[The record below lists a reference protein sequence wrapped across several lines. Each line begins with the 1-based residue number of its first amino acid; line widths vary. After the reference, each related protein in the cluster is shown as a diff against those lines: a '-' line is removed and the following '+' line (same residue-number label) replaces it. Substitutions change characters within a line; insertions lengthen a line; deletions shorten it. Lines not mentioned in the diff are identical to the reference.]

1 MPKAKANTLS
11 LLGRFFKRKP
21 TSTLAAELNSRAIN
35 RPLFAHAELGAQ
47 IIQGF
52 LMGQGNQF
60 DEKSADSLS
69 VTVGETAVLDISG
82 ALVSRPTGWC
92 SPLSYEEIRDEFE
105 QLNADT
111 NVSAIVLRMDTAGG
125 EASQNIDLSDY
136 IFNARGTKP
145 IIAMVDDMA
154 YSAGYAIASAC
165 DEIWVTRTSGV
176 GSVGVVSYHVD
187 QSEHNKQKGIKI
199 EFIHA
204 GARKVDFNPHNP
216 LADEARDRMQGEVDR
231 LYSLFT
237 ETIARNR
244 GMELQAVIDT
254 QASTYHGEQAIAVGL
269 ADTLGTFADLLVYLD
284 TGEKPVQPPIQIT
297 EAKPTEIESP
307 KQGEAEQEES
317 VQEGTE
323 QNEQQGGQGAT
334 QESSETEA
342 AEATKAMEA
351 IESTETTEPS
361 QAEANQTESDSA
373 ADLTLA
379 QQAEIKAVC
388 TAAGIASIAQ
398 DYITAGTKPNQV
410 REDLITMLTTGDI
423 EVSSSHKAATVSASG
438 TATAQPQT
446 ASKVYARRNQK
457 RGK

>member
-60 DEKSADSLS
+60 DEKSDDSLS

-136 IFNARGTKP
+136 IFNARGVKP

-165 DEIWVTRTSGV
+165 DEIWVTRTSGL

-187 QSEHNKQKGIKI
+187 QSEHNKQKGIKV

-269 ADTLGTFADLLVYLD
+269 ADTLGTFADLLTYLD
-284 TGEKPVQPPIQIT
+284 TGEKPVQPPTQIT
-297 EAKPTEIESP
+297 EAKPTEVESP
-307 KQGEAEQEES
+307 KQEEAEQEEAT
-317 VQEGTE
+317 QEGTE
-323 QNEQQGGQGAT
+323 QNEQQTAQDSQAAT
-334 QESSETEA
+334 QESIETEA
-342 AEATKAMEA
+342 TEATKATD
-351 IESTETTEPS
+351 STD
-361 QAEANQTESDSA
+361 ANQTETGS
-373 ADLTLA
+373 DLTLA

-398 DYITAGTKPNQV
+398 EYITAGTKPNQV
-410 REDLITMLTTGDI
+410 REDLISMLTTGDI
-423 EVSSSHKAATVSASG
+423 EVSSSHKAATVSAAS
-438 TATAQPQT
+438 ATEAQPQT
-446 ASKVYARRNQK
+446 ASNVYARRNQK